1 MPVRLAAVRKQSGG
15 SAVLCEPDGDVLLFR
30 RADGEERERV
40 GVRGP
45 AGVDREVLSLW
56 AGAAERDAEWDGEV
70 YGVFEGCGERER
82 LCGESVYAAG
92 DGEVFDGGHISGKQ
106 RRGGRL
112 P

>member
-1 MPVRLAAVRKQSGG
+1 MPVRLAAVRQRCDG
-15 SAVLCEPDGDVLLFR
+15 SAVLRAPDGDVLLFW

-45 AGVDREVLSLW
+45 AGVDREVLSIW

-70 YGVFEGCGERER
+70 HGVFEGCGERER

-92 DGEVFDGGHISGKQ
+92 DGEIFDGGFGWTPAAKRS
-106 RRGGRL
+106 R
-112 P
+112 